1 MLIISADIF
10 IYIAY
15 NSVNTTVGSKFTD
28 TPQTKQQT
36 EMDKFYSL
44 TKTNQKL
51 VIATIAILLY
61 GYLCRLFNL
70 YFLWES
76 KAIGWTLLFI
86 TLIFLLRQRI
96 NWKKTINRKT
106 ISEKI
111 GIGVLVFILLIQ
123 TALFFVMPQTNAYK
137 SAKFFIKSDKTISNE
152 VGEVTGIT
160 LMPYG
165 GMSVSSNS
173 QGEQGQ
179 ADFNFIVKG
188 TKKYKDYNL
197 QVAKDFDT
205 EWRVIKPE

>member
-1 MLIISADIF
+1 
-10 IYIAY
+10 
-15 NSVNTTVGSKFTD
+15 
-28 TPQTKQQT
+28 
-36 EMDKFYSL
+36 MDKFYSL

-86 TLIFLLRQRI
+86 TLFFLLRQRI

-123 TALFFVMPQTNAYK
+123 TVLFFVMPQTNAYK

>member
-1 MLIISADIF
+1 
-10 IYIAY
+10 
-15 NSVNTTVGSKFTD
+15 
-28 TPQTKQQT
+28 
-36 EMDKFYSL
+36 MDKFYLL

-51 VIATIAILLY
+51 VIATITILLY
-61 GYLCRLFNL
+61 GYFCRLLNL
-70 YFLWES
+70 YFFWES
-76 KAIGWTLLFI
+76 KAIGWVLVLI

-111 GIGVLVFILLIQ
+111 GIGFLVFILLIQ
-123 TALFFVMPQTNAYK
+123 TVLFFVMPQTNAYK
-137 SAKFFIKSDKTISNE
+137 SAKNFIKTDNTIFNE

-160 LMPYG
+160 LLPNG

-188 TKKYKDYNL
+188 TNKYKDYNL
-197 QVAKDFDT
+197 QVEKDFDT
-205 EWRVIKPE
+205 EWTIKKPE